1 MSGVHPVCVGYWF
14 KTLVLFVISVKS
26 FLILKITDLTSELF
40 SCSAINSYKPI
51 YSVQP
56 TKAISCV
63 WFRVM
68 TCTSSH
74 ANFVSMPY
82 IWMMEYNFLNKCMLD
97 SDITTK
103 QGGGGGRHKLRS
115 SCIVS
120 WCYWS
125 LKYSLDFC
133 RTPPPKRPTKK
144 SWYHVGYL
152 GNHNTR
158 GTALPSRP
166 LLSGRAVFLPQKAS
180 SPFLLVHV
188 QLLWLFSC
196 APFTF
201 PASTGPI
208 EGLTLC
214 EQDVPQASVAVDTAV
229 RFPKEARSS
238 KFSLWSQEIAVLF

>member
-1 MSGVHPVCVGYWF
+1 MWVEDVINWGAPVLWVDVTG
-14 KTLVLFVISVKS
+14 LLN
-26 FLILKITDLTSELF
+26 ILLTFAE
-40 SCSAINSYKPI
+40 
-51 YSVQP
+51 
-56 TKAISCV
+56 
-63 WFRVM
+63 
-68 TCTSSH
+68 H
-74 ANFVSMPY
+74 
-82 IWMMEYNFLNKCMLD
+82 
-97 SDITTK
+97 
-103 QGGGGGRHKLRS
+103 HLRRDQ
-115 SCIVS
+115 
-120 WCYWS
+120 
-125 LKYSLDFC
+125 LQ
-133 RTPPPKRPTKK
+133 K